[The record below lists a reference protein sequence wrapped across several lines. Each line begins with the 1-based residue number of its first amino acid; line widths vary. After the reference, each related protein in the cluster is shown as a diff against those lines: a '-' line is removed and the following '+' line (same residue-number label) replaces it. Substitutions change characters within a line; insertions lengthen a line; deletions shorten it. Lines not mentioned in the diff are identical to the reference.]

1 MPKIENN
8 IRQVTQRVE
17 QSARDAGRDPAE
29 VLLLAV
35 SKTRSAE
42 DIRCAVDAGL
52 TNFGENYV
60 QEAVE
65 KIALLN
71 KGKTEKSHCNGILLA
86 PCNRIKPALSRKI
99 LTGCTVS
106 IG

>member
-8 IRQVTQRVE
+8 ISAVTQRVE
-17 QSARDAGRDPAE
+17 QAARDAQRDPAE

-42 DIRCAVDAGL
+42 DIRCAIDAGL

-60 QEAVE
+60 QEALE

-71 KGKTEKSHCNGILLA
+71 NLNKESADELGRENLH
-86 PCNRIKPALSRKI
+86 
-99 LTGCTVS
+99 
-106 IG
+106 